1 MPCERSDRLREMLR
15 VMVAVPRRKHLDS
28 HAEIAGGLPHVRAGL
43 HQPSRCGVPKC
54 VRDDII
60 TEPGVLHG
68 TRKCFTNAL
77 YRVAIP
83 LDGKP
88 LSLPFP
94 ASQVCQQLRRQWD
107 RAADASSSHACP
119 LGVGKRRRGRDLYN
133 RRQTP
138 ARMRRRRLRSPWSR
152 CRARPE

>member
-1 MPCERSDRLREMLR
+1 
-15 VMVAVPRRKHLDS
+15 MVAVPRRKHLDS

-107 RAADASSSHACP
+107 GRLTLLRLTLARWASVKDAAVEIYITGARHP
-119 LGVGKRRRGRDLYN
+119 LECGAAEC
-133 RRQTP
+133 
-138 ARMRRRRLRSPWSR
+138 ARLVPV
-152 CRARPE
+152 